1 MNDTFALNF
10 STDVWKDVVNERE
23 GGSDSDLR
31 TFENNSLPWR
41 PGVTESSCI
50 LTRVE
55 KYTTRLVGENT
66 DLRTLEIVD
75 WVGFEIVHVCSPK
88 YGKIR
93 EFVEVRVLLESQTSL
108 VVETAKV
115 PKNFVYV

>member
-1 MNDTFALNF
+1 M
-10 STDVWKDVVNERE
+10 NERE

-41 PGVTESSCI
+41 PDVTKSSRI
-50 LTRVE
+50 PTRVE

-66 DLRTLEIVD
+66 DLRMLEIVD
-75 WVGFEIVHVCSPK
+75 WVDFEFVHVCSPT

-93 EFVEVRVLLESQTSL
+93 GFVEVRVLLES
-108 VVETAKV
+108 
-115 PKNFVYV
+115 